1 MSLHPQQPTGTRAR
15 SARLSLPILTLVLS
29 SLLPFVAGCA
39 DTADRQS
46 VTVADSAG
54 VRILT
59 TRGDG
64 WSPAEAWRLEVDLEV
79 GAVEGPDAFGRVL
92 DVAPRRDGG
101 FWVVDAQDRR
111 VRGFDDE
118 GAEVLAFGRAGMG
131 PGEFKSVGP
140 VGEDPEGRLTVG
152 GRMPVE
158 LYRFGPAGEPLGT
171 EMIPPGRYRDVP
183 ERAGAERPPLGPT
196 MAEWRFGADG
206 SPFLHAVTLDAP
218 VEDIVRT
225 GVLLRMETPER
236 PGVRFARWERPALT
250 GGPGGA
256 MHLLQPAASWS
267 PLSDGGA
274 WFTDGGAYELR
285 RYDAAGELT
294 TILRR
299 PAGRTPLTDD
309 LADRFLEALRGEA
322 DTPGMRAMLERAVFP
337 DSLPAAVALWAS
349 EPDGHLWVGVIDPAL
364 PLRREGPNALEVFA
378 SDGRYRGRLP
388 IPEGFRPTRVTA
400 RHLYGVWRDE
410 LDVTYARRYRIVR
423 GDDVASTVEASSSE
437 PRPLMR

>member
-1 MSLHPQQPTGTRAR
+1 MSQHSHHPTVARAR
-15 SARLSLPILTLVLS
+15 SVRVALPVLVIALS
-29 SLLPFVAGCA
+29 SLPPLAGGCA
-39 DTADRQS
+39 DSADDPA
-46 VTVADSAG
+46 VTVTESAG
-54 VRILT
+54 IRIIT
-59 TRGDG
+59 AHGSG
-64 WSPAEAWRLEVDLEV
+64 WSPEEAWRLEVDLEV
-79 GAVEGPDAFGRVL
+79 GAVEGPNAFGRVL
-92 DVAPRRDGG
+92 DVTPRRAGG
-101 FWVVDAQDRR
+101 LWVVDAQDRR

-158 LYRFGPAGEPLGT
+158 LYRFGPAGEPLDT
-171 EMIPPGRYRDVP
+171 EVIPPGRYRDVP
-183 ERAGAERPPLGPT
+183 EGAGAERPPLGPT

-225 GVLLRMETPER
+225 GVLLRVETPER
-236 PGVRFARWERPALT
+236 PGVRFARWETPALT

-256 MHLLQPAASWS
+256 MHLLQPAAAWS
-267 PLSDGGA
+267 PLANGGV
-274 WFTDGGAYELR
+274 WFTAGDAYELR

-299 PAGRTPLTDD
+299 PTGRTPLTDD

-322 DTPGMRAMLERAVFP
+322 DTPGMRAMLERVVFP
-337 DSLPAAVALWAS
+337 DSLPGTAALWAS

-364 PLRREGPNALEVFA
+364 PLRREGPNALDVFA
-378 SDGRYRGRLP
+378 PDGRYRGRLP
-388 IPEGFRPTRVTA
+388 IPDGLRPTRITA
-400 RHLYGVWRDE
+400 GHLYGVWRDE

-423 GDDVASTVEASSSE
+423 PGG
-437 PRPLMR
+437 